1 MSLTATNAA
10 GTNTVTRSGYITVTA
25 AVGTWVTIAFDNFEL
40 GMGNYVDGG
49 IDMLRYTGT
58 TLARQG
64 KAAANIQDN
73 SLVAS
78 SFYSK
83 AGLNVT
89 RYADLKVEFYYRAV
103 GMETGEDFFLEY
115 FNGTAWV
122 RAATFVAGTNF
133 NNGAYVRGLVSIPR
147 SSFAYPTTAKLR
159 FRCDASDDTDDI
171 YIDQITF
178 SGLLVAG
185 SDTGVENGPDS
196 GPGEVPAPAAVVLGQ
211 NHPNPFNP
219 VTQIAFTL
227 PQDGRARLAIYN
239 LRGQRVAVLAD
250 GDLAAGEHVVT
261 WDATGLPSG
270 VYFSRLEG
278 PGFSES
284 RKMTLLK

>member
-1 MSLTATNAA
+1 
-10 GTNTVTRSGYITVTA
+10 
-25 AVGTWVTIAFDNFEL
+25 
-40 GMGNYVDGG
+40 
-49 IDMLRYTGT
+49 MLRYAST

-73 SLVAS
+73 SAVQS
-78 SFYSK
+78 SFYHK
-83 AGLNVT
+83 AGYSVT

-147 SSFAYPTTAKLR
+147 SGFNYPANAKLR
-159 FRCDASDDTDDI
+159 FRCDASDDSDDI

-178 SGLLVAG
+178 SGLLLSG
-185 SDTGVENGPDS
+185 SDA
-196 GPGEVPAPAAVVLGQ
+196 GPGPTQVPAAAAALLQ
-211 NHPNPFNP
+211 NRPNPFNP
-219 VTQIAFTL
+219 ITEVAFTL
-227 PQDGRARLAIYN
+227 AQESPVRLTVYN
-239 LRGQRVAVLAD
+239 LRGQQVARLVEGTL
-250 GDLAAGEHVVT
+250 GAGEHAVT
-261 WDATGLPSG
+261 WDATGQPSG
-270 VYFSRLEG
+270 VYFYRLEG

-284 RKMTLLK
+284 LKMTLLK